1 MRSTRLWQAMAVLVW
16 AVTIA
21 GGAGYLAAHGARA
34 GDAGPSP
41 AALDPW
47 REILGLGGGL
57 GRDLGGDS
65 WTVVMAAH
73 PRCPCTRASADEL
86 ELALAGATEPREL
99 VILAFRPEAGAAN
112 DHPGFADTPT
122 LRRLASLDGARVVA
136 DPGGALAA
144 RLGALTSGHTLVY
157 DPSGRLR
164 FAGGLTPSRAH
175 VGPNTGSAA
184 VRALLRAEPA
194 RAADAPVYGCPLDNS
209 NTNSNTNSKSAGVDL
224 GGCVT
229 IGETSCQP

>member
-1 MRSTRLWQAMAVLVW
+1 MAVLVW

-41 AALDPW
+41 TVLGPW
-47 REILGLGGGL
+47 RETLG
-57 GRDLGGDS
+57 LGGDS

-86 ELALAGATEPREL
+86 ERALAGATERREL
-99 VILAFRPEAGAAN
+99 VILVFRPEAGAAT
-112 DHPGFADTPT
+112 DHAGFADTPT
-122 LRRLASLDGARVVA
+122 LRRLASLAGARVVA
-136 DPGGALAA
+136 DPGGHLAG

-194 RAADAPVYGCPLDNS
+194 GAADAPVYGCPLDN
-209 NTNSNTNSKSAGVDL
+209 TNSSIAGIDL

-229 IGETSCQP
+229 IGESSCQP